1 MYDYC
6 GYIEYFIEAVF
17 GFGMFINAV
26 LFLPQAVKIYK
37 TKNTDG
43 ISLATFA
50 GFCVIQF
57 FTVLHGYIHQDH
69 ILMFG
74 SVLGLIFCAIVTFLI
89 IIYKNSRGEL

>member
-1 MYDYC
+1 MY
-6 GYIEYFIEAVF
+6 GYIEYLIEAVF

-26 LFLPQAVKIYK
+26 LFIPQAIKIYN
-37 TKNTDG
+37 TKSADG
-43 ISLATFA
+43 VSLATFA

-74 SVLGLIFCAIVTFLI
+74 NALSLICCATVTFLI
-89 IIYKNSRGEL
+89 IIYKL